1 MQYSRL
7 SCNYLILVWTFAHP
21 DDSSIYMHFLTRDH
35 LQAWTEPRL
44 DLGSNGPSQIFF
56 FFLILQKLHYCFL
69 KNIFD
74 SFKSIVIITN
84 FFFYK

>member
-44 DLGSNGPSQIFF
+44 DLGSNGPSQIFSF
-56 FFLILQKLHYCFL
+56 FFLYYKNYTIALLKIFL
-69 KNIFD
+69 TLLR
-74 SFKSIVIITN
+74 VLL
-84 FFFYK
+84 